1 MNTVFYALRKEYEKF
16 SFKLANKLRKTAS
29 LFFFMCWL
37 GCTYAGSLGFRVNFY
52 PQSIELTNLGSESA
66 FDLRLYQLST
76 QMQWRSTSGISN
88 VSQSLLKPGQTIV
101 TQQIF
106 PQKHPLIAADPL
118 LLLFKDQSGSEIA
131 HIAWRNT
138 PSLPPELLIFQRRG
152 AYVSIRHAPKTTQP
166 YRRTWAISV
175 PLQGISALAQSPDTT
190 LLPPAPPTEIEWNL
204 AHINEQ
210 TLTVDTGPGQG
221 GIWLIHEAHNG
232 QLSLQVIGNGILMGS
247 EQKPAWLMFLK
258 HHGYEL
264 ALGLVVF
271 GWLTTWMVRRLKC
284 KARWVALLT
293 AMRARFQLGTGV

>member
-1 MNTVFYALRKEYEKF
+1 MIGIYLRLISFIAL
-16 SFKLANKLRKTAS
+16 LAVS
-29 LFFFMCWL
+29 SCF
-37 GCTYAGSLGFRVNFY
+37 AGNLGFRVTYF
-52 PQSIELTNLGSESA
+52 PQFLEVMHMGDEHIFE
-66 FDLRLYQLST
+66 LRLFGLDKDQQWKWLS
-76 QMQWRSTSGISN
+76 SSAG
-88 VSQSLLKPGQTIV
+88 SLAYEFLPRQTAMARHAANG
-101 TQQIF
+101 F
-106 PQKHPLIAADPL
+106 NPLNTADPVL
-118 LLLFKDQSGSEIA
+118 FLFKDQSGSQIA
-131 HIAWRNT
+131 HLAWRNT

-271 GWLTTWMVRRLKC
+271 GWLTIWMVRRLKC